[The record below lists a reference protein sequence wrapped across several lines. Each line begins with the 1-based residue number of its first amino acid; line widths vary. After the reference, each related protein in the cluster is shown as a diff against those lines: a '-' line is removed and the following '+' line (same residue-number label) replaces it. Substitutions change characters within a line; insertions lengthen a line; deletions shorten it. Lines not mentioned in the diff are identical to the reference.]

1 MFPSCNNNREDISI
15 TKIISSSSNDKK
27 LKPILGIVL
36 AVIAILGSGVYLWQ
50 KFKPCP
56 EGKEKLNGTC
66 FVKDNTSQKNVALNN
81 APTTNP
87 PTGINNTPTK
97 PASTP
102 FDPEWISQSDR
113 VLFKGNS
120 NKYRDDGI
128 EAFKQGNYAIA
139 IQHLDKAV
147 FSDRQDPE
155 VQIYLNNAQAA
166 FQGSSLKIAVVAPID
181 NVESAAR
188 EILRGIADAQT
199 KFNQSGGVGG
209 RLLEVIIANDGDK
222 PSRAKSIA
230 GHLAK
235 MPDMLGIIGH
245 NSSASSQAG
254 LTEYEPKDLVT
265 ISPSS
270 TSTALKS
277 NYFYRTIPSDAVAA
291 DKLAEYSS
299 QNQINRVA
307 IFYNP
312 HSSYSKSL
320 QQAFESTLQ
329 AKGGNVLGSID
340 ITDSNFDPRQ
350 QIQALQGQVDA
361 IALFPD
367 TLNSSTAI
375 GIARANQD
383 ISTAKLPML
392 GGDVLY
398 GSQALYQGGSSLNDL
413 VIAVPWFATN
423 QAYTKQANQR
433 WMGTVNWRTAASY
446 DATQALIKAIATSP
460 NPTRASVVQNLRL
473 VNLPPSKT
481 SGESLSFSDGERAGD
496 GVLVQVVPGAP
507 GKPREMI
514 NGFKLIEP

>member
-1 MFPSCNNNREDISI
+1 M
-15 TKIISSSSNDKK
+15 
-27 LKPILGIVL
+27 VL
-36 AVIAILGSGVYLWQ
+36 AP
-50 KFKPCP
+50 K
-56 EGKEKLNGTC
+56 
-66 FVKDNTSQKNVALNN
+66 NTS
-81 APTTNP
+81 PITSS
-87 PTGINNTPTK
+87 I
-97 PASTP
+97 P
-102 FDPEWISQSDR
+102 FNPEWISQSDR

-128 EAFKQGNYAIA
+128 KAFKQGNYAIA
-139 IQHLDKAV
+139 IQHLEKAV
-147 FSDRQDPE
+147 FSDRNDPE

-166 FQGSSLKIAVVAPID
+166 FQGSSLKIAVVVPID

-199 KFNQSGGVGG
+199 KFNQSGGVGD
-209 RLLEVIIANDGDK
+209 RLLEVIIANDGDR
-222 PSRAKSIA
+222 PSRAKSVA
-230 GHLAK
+230 RHLAQ
-235 MPDMLGIIGH
+235 MPNILGIIGH
-245 NSSASSQAG
+245 NSSGSSQAG
-254 LTEYEPKDLVT
+254 LTEYEPRNLVT

-312 HSSYSKSL
+312 HSNYSKSL

-329 AKGGNVLGSID
+329 FKGGNVLGSID
-340 ITDSNFDPRQ
+340 ITDPNFDPRQ

-398 GSQALYQGGSSLNDL
+398 GSQALYQGGSALNDL

-446 DATQALIKAIATSP
+446 DATQALIQAIAASP
-460 NPTRASVVQNLRL
+460 NPTRTSVAQNLRL
-473 VNLPPSKT
+473 VNLLPSET
-481 SGESLSFSDGERAGD
+481 SGDSLSFSNGERAGD
-496 GVLVQVVPGAP
+496 GVLVQVVPGAI